1 MLYKHLQE
9 AWLMKKIVIVLLLI
23 FAVGC
28 AKRDYVKTSPRET
41 VKPSGEA
48 VTEEMVTPGGEEGA
62 LEEEV
67 VEEANIAREEE
78 PVSEEG
84 LSPEEM
90 AKSIFQDVLFDYDK
104 YNIRPEARPILDAVS
119 SFLNENYAVNIII
132 EGHCDERG
140 TNEYN
145 LALGEKRAKSTKDYL
160 VSLGVSPDRVIIV
173 TYGEEKPLC
182 TEKNED
188 CWQQNRRAHFVVSQ

>member
-1 MLYKHLQE
+1 
-9 AWLMKKIVIVLLLI
+9 MKKIVIVLLLI
-23 FAVGC
+23 FAFGC
-28 AKRDYVKTSPRET
+28 AKRDYVKTSPREP

-48 VTEEMVTPGGEEGA
+48 VTEEMVTSGMEEGA
-62 LEEEV
+62 LAEEV
-67 VEEANIAREEE
+67 IEEADIAREDERI
-78 PVSEEG
+78 SEEG

-90 AKSIFQDVLFDYDK
+90 AQSIFQDVLFDYDK
-104 YNIRPEARPILDAVS
+104 YNIRPEARPILDSVS
-119 SFLNENYAVNIII
+119 SFLNENFALNIII

-182 TEKNED
+182 MERNDD
-188 CWQQNRRAHFVVSQ
+188 CWQLNRRAHFVVAK